1 MIRSAAIVAAA
12 GLIAAASS
20 FDAAA
25 QRAGSG
31 ASRCGLPSR
40 AESLFAAR
48 PRAARTP
55 PLGAS
60 ALVARADTL
69 ARYAAYRPEAR
80 PDSAALARALQA
92 QIALALGRP
101 DSALAPAKLAVQF
114 ASNGRGRSS
123 MTAARAALGE
133 VLQSRGHA
141 DSALAQYD
149 SALDAIATLE
159 QVRDR
164 GRLCSDIGIAYQDL
178 GALDRARDYLM
189 PALALR
195 IAIADSD
202 GIAVTLNNVGRLQQ
216 TLGRPDASLTW
227 LTRAVAMHRAL
238 GDSVGVASAMANI
251 GYAYDLMA
259 DPARALAAYDTAR
272 AALSTTSHDS
282 YTGLTLLNIGRAHLA
297 LGHLETARDDVQAG
311 IDLKRKAGDAA
322 GVSWGYH
329 DLGRVEV
336 ARGHLEEGLA
346 WLDSARR
353 AMRAAGDRSREG
365 SALYYAGLAHQHA
378 PASSIA
384 HLEAAVASYA
394 AAMIARLSVGR
405 RAGNDADRIMFAE
418 QDVSLTAKWVLAWLA
433 LGRGIDDDSSNAA
446 SLVAAEQGRARALL
460 DLMQQSGRSTA
471 VADSTAIVRP
481 SAAVAEMLAPLRR
494 SATPSLSYLVTPTAL
509 VAWLTLGDG
518 HVRTA
523 CQRLAPHALDSLIAR
538 MRAHIWADRA
548 GETHVIAR
556 VSTMLGDTTDDAPVW
571 CAPATIATADIAQL
585 PRDDVLG
592 VLSRILIPAPLLAQ
606 LPASGELVIVP
617 HALLGLVPFAALPV
631 GDDGATLGV
640 RYALR
645 YSPSLAMLGA
655 IRDAAGDSEQSDGGR
670 VARSGVTSSSA
681 LIVGDPTMP
690 VDPDGAGFA
699 PLPLARATAAWLADT
714 LGTDDALVGDAATK
728 SVVEARIATATL
740 VHLGTHGR
748 AYGTEARARDSFIV
762 LAGRDSTALLR
773 VSDVLALPPLSADL
787 VVLMACETGLGDL
800 KESEG
805 TSGLQRAFLARGARS
820 VLVSLWSVDQS
831 ATDELMRAFYRYW
844 LSPGG
849 PNGQRRSKADA
860 LRLAQRDVRA
870 RHIGSDRYANP
881 YYWAG
886 FQLVG
891 AP

>member
-1 MIRSAAIVAAA
+1 MIRSAAIVAAS
-12 GLIAAASS
+12 GLIAAAAS
-20 FDAAA
+20 FEAPA
-25 QRAGSG
+25 QQGRSA

-55 PLGAS
+55 PLS
-60 ALVARADTL
+60 APALRARADTL

-92 QIALALGRP
+92 QIELALGRP
-101 DSALAPAKLAVQF
+101 DSALAPARLAVLL
-114 ASNGRGRSS
+114 ASNARGRSS
-123 MTAARAALGE
+123 EAAARAALGE

-149 SALDAIATLE
+149 SALDAIARPE

-178 GALDRARDYLM
+178 GVLDRAREYLM

-195 IAIADSD
+195 VAIADSD

-227 LTRAVAMHRAL
+227 LARAVATHRAL
-238 GDSVGVASAMANI
+238 GDSVGVAAAMANI

-272 AALSTTSHDS
+272 RALSTTSHDS
-282 YTGLTLLNIGRAHLA
+282 YAGLTLLNIGRAHLA

-311 IDLKRKAGDAA
+311 LDLKRKAGDAA

-336 ARGHLEEGLA
+336 ARGHLDEGLA

-378 PASSIA
+378 SASQTA
-384 HLEAAVASYA
+384 HLQAAVADYG
-394 AAMIARLSVGR
+394 AAMTARLAVGR

-433 LGRGIDDDSSNAA
+433 LGRGVAGDSSDAA

-460 DLMQQSGRSTA
+460 DLLQQSARNTA
-471 VADSTAIVRP
+471 IADSMAISHP
-481 SAAVAEMLAPLRR
+481 SAAVAELLAPLRR
-494 SATPSLSYLVTPTAL
+494 TATPSLSYLVTPTAL
-509 VAWLTLGDG
+509 VTWLTLGDG
-518 HVRTA
+518 RVRSA
-523 CQRLAPHALDSLIAR
+523 CQRLAPHALDSLVAR

-556 VSTMLGDTTDDAPVW
+556 VSTMLGDTSDDAPVW
-571 CAPATIATADIAQL
+571 CAPTTIATADVSDL
-585 PRDDVLG
+585 SLDGVLG
-592 VLSRILIPAPLLAQ
+592 ALSKMLIPTSLLAQ
-606 LPASGELVIVP
+606 LPDSGELVIVP

-631 GDDGATLGV
+631 GSGGETLGI

-645 YSPSLAMLGA
+645 YSPSLAMLAAVRNAVG
-655 IRDAAGDSEQSDGGR
+655 DADQVEGGR
-670 VARSGVTSSSA
+670 LAEGSA

-690 VDPDGAGFA
+690 VDPDGSGFR
-699 PLPLARATAAWLADT
+699 PLPLARATAKWLADT
-714 LGTDDALVGDAATK
+714 LGAGNALIGDAATK
-728 SVVEARIATATL
+728 SAVQTRIATATL

-748 AYGTEARARDSFIV
+748 AYATEARARDSFVV
-762 LAGRDSTALLR
+762 LAGADSTALLR
-773 VSDVLALPPLSADL
+773 VSDVLAMPPLSADL

-820 VLVSLWSVDQS
+820 VLVSLWSVDQG

-844 LSPGG
+844 LSPPTAGG
-849 PNGQRRSKADA
+849 PSGQRRSKADA
-860 LRLAQRDVRA
+860 LRLAQREVRE
-870 RHIGSDRYANP
+870 RRSGTGNQANP